1 MKKKKI
7 VVAYSG
13 GLDTSVMVKWLS
25 QKYDS
30 EIITVT
36 GNLGQKKDLENLE
49 GKALRTGASKS
60 YIFDLQNEFIED
72 YVWKALKA
80 GAIYEGDY
88 PLATAIGRPLLAKM
102 MVEVAQKEN
111 ADMIAHGCTGKGN
124 DQVRFEVGIKTLA
137 PDMEILAPLRTWEF
151 RTREEE
157 IDYAVENNIPITI
170 TKEKPYSIDENLWGI
185 AVECGELEDT
195 KNAPPEDAFQIT
207 KNPIEAEN
215 EPIQV
220 TITFEK
226 GIPVAIEG
234 QKYSG
239 SELVAYLN
247 SIGGEHGIGRID
259 MVENRVVGIKS
270 REIYEAP
277 GAVILLKAHHE
288 LEKLTLDKDT
298 FRYKQNVS
306 NQIAN
311 MIYDGLWFSPLFN
324 SLMAFVDSTQENVS
338 GEIKLQLY
346 KGNIT
351 IISRTSPFSLYNKEL
366 ATYGAGDTFS
376 HQDSVGFINL
386 VGLPFKTISRVIN
399 KNKLELNEHAVG
411 K

>member
-25 QKYDS
+25 QKYNS

-49 GKALRTGASKS
+49 EKALNTGASKA
-60 YIFDLQNEFIED
+60 YILNLQNEFIED
-72 YVWKALKA
+72 YAWKALKA
-80 GAIYEGDY
+80 GALYEGEY
-88 PLATAIGRPLLAKM
+88 PLATAIGRPLLAKL
-102 MVEVAQKEN
+102 MVEIAQKEN

-151 RTREEE
+151 KTREEE
-157 IDYAVENNIPITI
+157 IDYALQNNIPISI
-170 TKEKPYSIDENLWGI
+170 TKQKPYSIDENLWGI

-195 KNAPPEDAFQIT
+195 RNSPPEDAYQIT
-207 KNPIEAEN
+207 KNPVEAKSKPE
-215 EPIQV
+215 QV
-220 TITFEK
+220 TLTFEK

-234 QKYSG
+234 QEYSG
-239 SELVAYLN
+239 AELVGYLN
-247 SIGGEHGIGRID
+247 SIGGEHAIGRID

-306 NQIAN
+306 NQISN

-324 SLMAFVDSTQENVS
+324 SLMTFVDSTQENVS
-338 GEIKLQLY
+338 GEIKLQFY
-346 KGNIT
+346 KGNIKVL
-351 IISRTSPFSLYNKEL
+351 SRTSPFSLYNKKL

-376 HQDSVGFINL
+376 HQDSAGFINI
-386 VGLPFKTISRVIN
+386 VGLPFKTISKVSQ
-399 KNKLELNEHAVG
+399 KNKLVLNENIVG
-411 K
+411 Q

>member
-1 MKKKKI
+1 MKKNKI

-25 QKYDS
+25 QKYDA

-36 GNLGQKKDLENLE
+36 GNLGQKKDMDNLE
-49 GKALRTGASKS
+49 DKAAKTGASKS
-60 YIFDLQNEFIED
+60 YIIDLQDEFIED
-72 YVWKALKA
+72 YAWKALKA
-80 GAIYEGDY
+80 EALYEGDY
-88 PLATAIGRPLLAKM
+88 PLATSIGRPLLAKL

-137 PDMEILAPLRTWEF
+137 PGMEILAPLRTWEF
-151 RTREEE
+151 KTREEE
-157 IDYAVENNIPITI
+157 IDYAMLHNIPISI
-170 TKEKPYSIDENLWGI
+170 TKAKPYSIDENLWGI

-195 KNAPPEDAFQIT
+195 MNAPPEDAYQIT
-207 KNPIEAEN
+207 KNPMNAKDKPQE
-215 EPIQV
+215 V
-220 TITFEK
+220 TISFK
-226 GIPVAIEG
+226 NGIPIAIEG
-234 QKYSG
+234 QNYSG
-239 SELVAYLN
+239 VELVSYLN
-247 SIGGEHGIGRID
+247 VIGGEHGIGRID
-259 MVENRVVGIKS
+259 MIENRVVGIKS

-277 GAVILLKAHHE
+277 AATILIKAHHE

-298 FRYKQNVS
+298 FRFKQDVS
-306 NQIAN
+306 NKVAN

-324 SLMAFVDSTQENVS
+324 SLMAFVDSTQQNVT

-351 IISRTSPFSLYNKEL
+351 VLSRTSPFSLYSKEL

-376 HQDSVGFINL
+376 HLDSIGFINII
-386 VGLPFKTISRVIN
+386 GLPFQTMSKLRN
-399 KNKLELNEHAVG
+399 KNKRELSHNALG

>member
-1 MKKKKI
+1 MNRKKI

-25 QKYDS
+25 NKYDA

-36 GNLGQKKDLENLE
+36 GNLGQKKDLLNIEE
-49 GKALRTGASKS
+49 KALQTGASKA
-60 YIFDLQNEFIED
+60 YIADLQNEFIED
-72 YVWKALKA
+72 YAWKALKA
-80 GAIYEGDY
+80 GAVYEGDY
-88 PLATAIGRPLLAKM
+88 PLATAIGRPLLAKL

-137 PDMEILAPLRTWEF
+137 PEMEILAPLRTWEF

-157 IDYAVENNIPITI
+157 IDFALENKIPISI
-170 TKEKPYSIDENLWGI
+170 TKAKPYSIDENLWGI

-195 KNAPPEDAFQIT
+195 KNSPPEDAYQIT
-207 KNPIEAEN
+207 KNPFDAKDQRG
-215 EPIQV
+215 QV

-239 SELVAYLN
+239 AELVSYLN
-247 SIGGEHGIGRID
+247 TIGSENGIGRID
-259 MVENRVVGIKS
+259 MIENRVVGIKS

-277 GAVILLKAHHE
+277 GAAILLKAHHE
-288 LEKLTLDKDT
+288 MEKLTLDKDT
-298 FRYKQNVS
+298 FRFKQDVS
-306 NQIAN
+306 NKIAN

-324 SLMAFVDSTQENVS
+324 SLMAFVDSTQQNVS

-351 IISRTSPFSLYNKEL
+351 VLSRTSPFSLYNKEL

-376 HQDSVGFINL
+376 HLDSIGFINII
-386 VGLPFKTISRVIN
+386 GLPFQTMSKLRN
-399 KNKLELNEHAVG
+399 KNKMELSHNAVG

>member
-49 GKALRTGASKS
+49 EKAFKTGASKA

-72 YVWKALKA
+72 YAWKALKA

-88 PLATAIGRPLLAKM
+88 PLATAIGRPLLAKL
-102 MVEVAQKEN
+102 MVETAQKEN

-151 RTREEE
+151 KSREEE
-157 IDYAVENNIPITI
+157 IDYALQNKIPISI
-170 TKEKPYSIDENLWGI
+170 TKQKPYSIDENLWGI

-207 KNPIEAEN
+207 KNPLEAKSTPE
-215 EPIQV
+215 EV
-220 TITFEK
+220 TITFKK
-226 GIPVAIEG
+226 GIPIAIEG

-239 SELVAYLN
+239 AELVSFLN
-247 SIGGEHGIGRID
+247 AIGGEHGIGRID

-277 GAVILLKAHHE
+277 AAVILLQAHHE

-351 IISRTSPFSLYNKEL
+351 VLSRTSPFSLYNKEL

-386 VGLPFKTISRVIN
+386 VGLPFKTISKVMQ
-399 KNKLELNEHAVG
+399 KNKLVLNENIVG
-411 K
+411 Q